1 MKVIIL
7 GANGQFGHDLV
18 QAFGTRPN
26 EVLGVT
32 HQDLEV
38 ADFSSV
44 QDLLGHQQP
53 DVLINTAAFHNL
65 DTCEAEPERAFAVN
79 SLGVRNL
86 AVAAKTN
93 KFRFIHISTDY
104 VFDGQKG

>member
-18 QAFGTRPN
+18 QAFGTGPN

-38 ADFSSV
+38 ADFPSV
-44 QDLLGHQQP
+44 QDLLGHQRP
-53 DVLINTAAFHNL
+53 DVVINTAAFHNV
-65 DTCEAEPERAFAVN
+65 DACEAEPERAFAVN

-86 AVAAKTN
+86 ALAARTRS
-93 KFRFIHISTDY
+93 FRIIHISTDY
-104 VFDGQKG
+104 VFDG